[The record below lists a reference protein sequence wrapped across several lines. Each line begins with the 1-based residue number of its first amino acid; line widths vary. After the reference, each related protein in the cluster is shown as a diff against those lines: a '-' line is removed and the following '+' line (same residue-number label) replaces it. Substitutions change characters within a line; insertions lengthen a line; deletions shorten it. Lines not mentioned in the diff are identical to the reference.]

1 MATLHQYNKKVSP
14 AMDVHTNNGTVVPTA
29 EIKARLLDID
39 PDIVQHA
46 HEAKRPRTFMADLYM
61 AETMTG
67 ISIIDLMT
75 KDIPRA
81 LDGLQIVM
89 VHDRG
94 ANDVD
99 DLVLQR
105 LFERLGATVFAFNVW
120 TSEEEGTKPDGD
132 FTLCITGPITTEAD
146 VFLSRIDKFSG
157 KPSQVYWSLDS
168 SLKGSNARNPK
179 RIAFPITSVTLSEPD
194 SDGKFAFCVPLDI
207 PGATKKW
214 MDKLGGVPAIPSREE
229 RLFTVSFG
237 SL

>member
-1 MATLHQYNKKVSP
+1 MATLHQYNKKASP

-46 HEAKRPRTFMADLYM
+46 QEAKRPRTFMADLYM
-61 AETMTG
+61 AETMTE
-67 ISIIDLMT
+67 IPIIDLLT
-75 KDIPRA
+75 KDIPNK
-81 LDGLQIVM
+81 LDGVRIVM

-105 LFERLGATVFAFNVW
+105 LFERLGATVFTFDVW
-120 TSEEEGTKPDGD
+120 TSETEGVMPDGN
-132 FTLCITGPITTEAD
+132 FTLCITGPITPKAD
-146 VFLSRIDKFSG
+146 AFLTQMA
-157 KPSQVYWSLDS
+157 KPARVYWSLDS

-179 RIAFPITSVTLSEPD
+179 RIAFAIESVTQSEPD
-194 SDGKFAFCVPLDI
+194 SDGKFPFCVSLDI

-214 MDKLGGVPAIPSREE
+214 VKRLKGVPALPPREE

>member
-1 MATLHQYNKKVSP
+1 MATLHQYNKKASP

-46 HEAKRPRTFMADLYM
+46 QEAKRPRTFMADLYM
-61 AETMTG
+61 AETMTE
-67 ISIIDLMT
+67 IPIIDLLT
-75 KDIPRA
+75 KDIPNK
-81 LDGLQIVM
+81 LDGVQIVM

-105 LFERLGATVFAFNVW
+105 LFERLGATVFTFDVW
-120 TSEEEGTKPDGD
+120 TSETEGVMPDGN
-132 FTLCITGPITTEAD
+132 FTLCITGPITPKAD
-146 VFLSRIDKFSG
+146 AFLNQMA
-157 KPSQVYWSLDS
+157 KPARVYWSLDS

-179 RIAFPITSVTLSEPD
+179 RIAFAIESVTQSEPD
-194 SDGKFAFCVPLDI
+194 SDGKFPFCVSLDI

-214 MDKLGGVPAIPSREE
+214 VKRLKGVPALPPREE